1 MNNYDQILF
10 NIDGSQAN
18 IQLNRPQKLNAYTPD
33 MGDEIIDAYRQANS
47 DKNIKVIS
55 FSGNGTSF
63 CAGADKDYL
72 IGNKL
77 SKSGLKIGEDEF
89 IKSFALELAQSNKIL
104 IAGLHGSCVGIGITM
119 VLPFD
124 IRIAE
129 TNTKIS
135 FPFLR
140 LGILPG
146 LASTYY
152 LPSLVGKN
160 KAQEII
166 LTNANLNAEQAY
178 EIGLINKVVNESS
191 ITNEINK
198 IVLSFSETHIS
209 TLIAAKKAFQPNLEE
224 NVQSAINNERN
235 LFKTLVNSNDLR
247 E

>member
-1 MNNYDQILF
+1 MNKYDQIILTM
-10 NIDGSQAN
+10 DDCHAN

-33 MGDEIIDAYRQANS
+33 MGDEIIDAYRLANA
-47 DKNIKVIS
+47 DKNIKVIT

-63 CAGADKDYL
+63 CSGADKDYL
-72 IGNKL
+72 LGNKL

-89 IKSFALELAQSNKIL
+89 IKSFALELAKSTKVL
-104 IAGLHGSCVGIGITM
+104 IAGLHGACVGIGITM

-124 IRIAE
+124 MRIAE

-135 FPFLR
+135 FPFLK

-166 LTNANLNAEQAY
+166 LTNAVLTADQAY
-178 EIGLINKVVNESS
+178 EIGLINKVVSESS

-198 IVLSFSETHIS
+198 IASLFKEVSIN

-224 NVQSAINNERN
+224 NVQNAINNERS
-235 LFKTLVNSNDLR
+235 LLKTLVNH
-247 E
+247 

>member
-1 MNNYDQILF
+1 MNKYDQIILTM
-10 NIDGSQAN
+10 DDCHAN

-33 MGDEIIDAYRQANS
+33 MGDEIIDAYRLANA
-47 DKNIKVIS
+47 DKNIKVIT

-63 CAGADKDYL
+63 CSGADKDYL
-72 IGNKL
+72 LGNKL

-89 IKSFALELAQSNKIL
+89 IKSFALELAKSTKVL
-104 IAGLHGSCVGIGITM
+104 IAGLHGACVGIGITM

-124 IRIAE
+124 MRIAE

-135 FPFLR
+135 FPFLK

-166 LTNANLNAEQAY
+166 LTNAVLTADQAY
-178 EIGLINKVVNESS
+178 EIGLINKVVSESS

-198 IVLSFSETHIS
+198 IASLFKEVSIN

-224 NVQSAINNERN
+224 NVQNAIKNERK
-235 LFKTLVNSNDLR
+235 LFKTLLNR
-247 E
+247 

>member
-10 NIDGSQAN
+10 NINGSQAN

-33 MGDEIIDAYRQANS
+33 MGDEIIDAYRTANS

-55 FSGNGTSF
+55 FSGNGASF
-63 CAGADKDYL
+63 CSGADKDYL

-77 SKSGLKIGEDEF
+77 SKSGLRIGEDEF
-89 IKSFALELAQSNKIL
+89 IKTFALELAQSNKIL

-124 IRIAE
+124 MRIAE
-129 TNTKIS
+129 ANTKIS
-135 FPFLR
+135 FPFLK

-152 LPSLVGKN
+152 LPSLVGNN

-166 LTNANLNAEQAY
+166 LTNANFNAEQAY

-191 ITNEINK
+191 ISNEINK
-198 IVLSFSETHIS
+198 IVLSFSETHMS

-224 NVQSAINNERN
+224 NVQNAINNERN
-235 LFKTLVNSNDLR
+235 LLKTLINR
-247 E
+247 

>member
-1 MNNYDQILF
+1 MNKYDQIILTM
-10 NIDGSQAN
+10 DDCHAN

-33 MGDEIIDAYRQANS
+33 MGDEIIDAYRLANA
-47 DKNIKVIS
+47 DKNIKVIT

-63 CAGADKDYL
+63 CSGADKDYL
-72 IGNKL
+72 LGNKL

-89 IKSFALELAQSNKIL
+89 IKSFALELTKSTKVL
-104 IAGLHGSCVGIGITM
+104 IAGLHGACVGIGITM

-124 IRIAE
+124 MRIAE

-135 FPFLR
+135 FPFLK

-166 LTNANLNAEQAY
+166 LTNAVLTADQAY
-178 EIGLINKVVNESS
+178 EIGLINKVVSESS

-198 IVLSFSETHIS
+198 IASVFKEVSIN

-224 NVQSAINNERN
+224 NVQNAIKNERK
-235 LFKTLVNSNDLR
+235 LFKTLLNR
-247 E
+247 

>member
-1 MNNYDQILF
+1 MNKYDQIILTM
-10 NIDGSQAN
+10 DDCHAN

-33 MGDEIIDAYRQANS
+33 MGDEIIDAYRLANA
-47 DKNIKVIS
+47 DKNIKVIT

-63 CAGADKDYL
+63 CSGADKDYL
-72 IGNKL
+72 LGNKL

-89 IKSFALELAQSNKIL
+89 IKSFALELTKSTKVL
-104 IAGLHGSCVGIGITM
+104 IAGLHGACVGIGITM

-124 IRIAE
+124 MRIAE

-135 FPFLR
+135 FPFLK

-166 LTNANLNAEQAY
+166 LTNAVLTADQAY
-178 EIGLINKVVNESS
+178 EIGLINKVVSESS

-198 IVLSFSETHIS
+198 IASVFKEVSIN

-224 NVQSAINNERN
+224 NVQNAINNERS
-235 LFKTLVNSNDLR
+235 LLKTLVNH
-247 E
+247 

>member
-1 MNNYDQILF
+1 MNKYDQIILTM
-10 NIDGSQAN
+10 DDCHAN

-33 MGDEIIDAYRQANS
+33 MGDEIIDAYRLANA
-47 DKNIKVIS
+47 DKNIKVIT

-63 CAGADKDYL
+63 CSGADKDYL
-72 IGNKL
+72 LGNKL

-89 IKSFALELAQSNKIL
+89 IKSFALELAKSTKVL
-104 IAGLHGSCVGIGITM
+104 IAGLHGACVGIGITM

-124 IRIAE
+124 MRIAE

-135 FPFLR
+135 FPFLK

-166 LTNANLNAEQAY
+166 LTNAVLTADQAY
-178 EIGLINKVVNESS
+178 EIGLINKVGSESS

-198 IVLSFSETHIS
+198 IASLFKEVSIN

-224 NVQSAINNERN
+224 NVQNAINNERN
-235 LFKTLVNSNDLR
+235 LYKVLTTK
-247 E
+247 

>member
-1 MNNYDQILF
+1 MNKYDQIILTM
-10 NIDGSQAN
+10 DDCHAN

-33 MGDEIIDAYRQANS
+33 MGDEIIDAYRLANT
-47 DKNIKVIS
+47 DKNIKVIT

-63 CAGADKDYL
+63 CSGADKDYL
-72 IGNKL
+72 LGNKL

-89 IKSFALELAQSNKIL
+89 IKSFALELAKSTKVL
-104 IAGLHGSCVGIGITM
+104 IAGLHGACVGIGITM

-124 IRIAE
+124 MRIAE

-135 FPFLR
+135 FPFLK

-166 LTNANLNAEQAY
+166 LTNAVLTADQAY
-178 EIGLINKVVNESS
+178 EIGLINKVVTESS

-198 IVLSFSETHIS
+198 IASVFKEVSIN

-224 NVQSAINNERN
+224 NVQNAINNERS
-235 LFKTLVNSNDLR
+235 LLKTLVNH
-247 E
+247 

>member
-1 MNNYDQILF
+1 MNKYDQIILTM
-10 NIDGSQAN
+10 DDCHAN

-33 MGDEIIDAYRQANS
+33 MGDEIIDAYRLANA
-47 DKNIKVIS
+47 DKNIKVIT
-55 FSGNGTSF
+55 FSGNGSSF
-63 CAGADKDYL
+63 CSGADKDYL
-72 IGNKL
+72 LGNKL

-89 IKSFALELAQSNKIL
+89 IKSFALELAKSTKVL
-104 IAGLHGSCVGIGITM
+104 IAGLHGACVGIGITM

-124 IRIAE
+124 MRIAE

-135 FPFLR
+135 FPFLK

-166 LTNANLNAEQAY
+166 LTNAVLTADQAY
-178 EIGLINKVVNESS
+178 EIGLINKVVSESS

-198 IVLSFSETHIS
+198 IASVFKEVSIN

-224 NVQSAINNERN
+224 NVQNAINNERS
-235 LFKTLVNSNDLR
+235 LLKTLVNH
-247 E
+247 